1 MSYESPPYKWLF
13 RTPSPSKK
21 KKINKAAAT
30 CLVPL
35 RLPSNIQLTIL
46 SPPPKASYLPD
57 PKWSPGDGWRVIST
71 SAHLGA
77 PELTL

>member
-21 KKINKAAAT
+21 INKAVAT

-35 RLPSNIQLTIL
+35 GLPSNIQLTIL

-57 PKWSPGDGWRVIST
+57 PKWSTGDGWRVIST

>member
-1 MSYESPPYKWLF
+1 MSYESPPYRWLF
-13 RTPSPSKK
+13 RTPSPKK
-21 KKINKAAAT
+21 KAAAT
-30 CLVPL
+30 LVPL
-35 RLPSNIQLTIL
+35 GLPSNNQLIIL

-57 PKWSPGDGWRVIST
+57 PKWSTGDGWRVIST